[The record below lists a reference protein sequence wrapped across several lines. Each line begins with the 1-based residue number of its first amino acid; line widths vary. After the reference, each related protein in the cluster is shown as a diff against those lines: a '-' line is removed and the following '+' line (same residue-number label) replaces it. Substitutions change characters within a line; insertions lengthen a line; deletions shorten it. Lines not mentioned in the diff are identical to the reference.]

1 MTVWLISL
9 GIAWL
14 AVIVLLAL
22 RTQRCLD
29 RLQKANE
36 NRYVSVQLA
45 QELRFSSDE
54 LTRLARLYA
63 VTAQPKYEAEF
74 WQVLAVRKGEQARRD
89 GRTVPLRTLM
99 ADAGF
104 TGEEFALLKEAEDLS
119 NTLVRTEDVAM
130 HAVKGQFDDGAGGFT
145 VAREPD
151 LAMAAR
157 IMHDD
162 GYQNAKGAIMGKI
175 DEFERRIDERTAAAI
190 AAGNA
195 AYERSAYMTLLA
207 VPAMFVLAAVSFFL
221 MKRQFTR
228 PLAPVIDALRSGSVR
243 IAKASDRI
251 DETSH
256 SLEDGAKVQA
266 ESLERTTRSLETI
279 AEAAHRNA
287 AAAVQAQA
295 LVKETHAAATAVDA
309 DMKVMTHSLD
319 EIKLASADIV
329 KTIDEIAFQTNLL
342 ALNAAV
348 EAARAGE
355 KGAGFTVVAGEV
367 RSLAARS
374 AQAARDTAAR
384 IDGALLKSDNGV
396 EISTKVARSLNAI
409 AAKTRE
415 ADSVVAAIA
424 KASNQQSQK
433 IDDVLGAVTDIDE
446 ITRANA
452 ESAAEFAGATESLGE
467 EAREVGK
474 IVGRL
479 EQLIGVKESTRVAVL
494 EKSAPSQ
501 QTA

>member
-9 GIAWL
+9 GVVWLVVIVVL
-14 AVIVLLAL
+14 AV

-63 VTAQPKYEAEF
+63 VTAQTKYEAEF
-74 WQVLAVRKGEQARRD
+74 WQVLAVRKGEKPRRD
-89 GRTVPLRTLM
+89 GRTVALRTLM

-104 TGEEFALLKEAEDLS
+104 TEEEFALLKEAEDLS

-145 VAREPD
+145 VMREPD

-162 GYQNAKGAIMGKI
+162 DYQNAKAAIMGKI

-190 AAGNA
+190 LSGNA
-195 AYERSAYMTLLA
+195 EYERAAYLTMLA
-207 VPAMFVLAAVSFFL
+207 VPAMFVLAVVSFFL

-228 PLAPVIDALRSGSVR
+228 PLMPVIDGLRAGALRV
-243 IAKASDRI
+243 ATAADRI
-251 DETSH
+251 DATSRV
-256 SLEDGAKVQA
+256 LEGGAKVQA
-266 ESLERTTRSLETI
+266 ESLERTTRSLEAI
-279 AEAAHRNA
+279 AESAHRNA
-287 AAAVQAQA
+287 KAAGQAQT

-309 DMKVMTHSLD
+309 DMKVMTYSLD
-319 EIKLASADIV
+319 EVKLASADIV

-367 RSLAARS
+367 RLLAARS

-396 EISTKVARSLNAI
+396 ELSTKVARSLNAI

-415 ADSVVAAIA
+415 VDAVVAAIA
-424 KASNQQSQK
+424 TASNHQSQQ
-433 IDDVLGAVTDIDE
+433 IDGVLGAVTGIDE
-446 ITRANA
+446 ITRTNA
-452 ESAAEFAGATESLGE
+452 DSAAEFAVATLTLGE
-467 EAREVGK
+467 EARGMGRV
-474 IVGRL
+474 VGRL
-479 EQLIGVKESTRVAVL
+479 EKLIGAKKAGKSTAG
-494 EKSAPSQ
+494 
-501 QTA
+501 